1 MTCLLSEL
9 VANLPAGAFPTK
21 QSDADIL
28 YLIFLGVI
36 MGFEALLGNDR
47 LKENLTRSLSRGR
60 SGHFYLISGPE
71 GSGKRTLAR
80 LLAAALMCS
89 QPNRPCGCC
98 PQCRKVL
105 GGNHPDFITV
115 DDPEKKT
122 VPVDL
127 IREARTDMYIQP
139 NEGLHKIY
147 LFPRAQDMGIPGQN
161 ALLKV
166 LEEPPDYGVFLLLTD
181 NPEKLLT
188 TVRSRC
194 VELSLSPLPEDL
206 LKRELHSRFP
216 EAEQDTLNGVCSRSG
231 GYLGQA
237 LKLLSGDGSLLPE
250 TEALIHAF
258 ASRSR
263 YALVQVLT
271 PMEKW
276 KRDRLLEALN
286 QWKAVFAEALTCR
299 AGGTAVS
306 PLARQLSA
314 ERGSRDLL
322 DAIGRLDKCI
332 EYAQGN
338 VSPAAICGY
347 LVWAL

>member
-1 MTCLLSEL
+1 
-9 VANLPAGAFPTK
+9 
-21 QSDADIL
+21 
-28 YLIFLGVI
+28 
-36 MGFEALLGNDR
+36 MGFEGLLGNDR

-71 GSGKRTLAR
+71 GSGKRTLSR

-89 QPNRPCGCC
+89 EPNRPCGRC
-98 PQCRKVL
+98 PQCRKVMN
-105 GGNHPDFITV
+105 GTHPDFITV

-127 IREARTDMYIQP
+127 IRQARADMYIQP
-139 NEGLHKIY
+139 NEGQRKIY

-166 LEEPPDYGVFLLLTD
+166 LEEPPAYGVFLLLAD
-181 NPEKLLT
+181 NPQRLLT

-194 VELSLSPLPEDL
+194 VELALSPLPEAMIL
-206 LKRELHSRFP
+206 QELHARFP
-216 EAEQDTLNGVCSRSG
+216 AVSSETLNAVYSRSG

-237 LKLLSGDGSLLPE
+237 LNLLSGDSELPHE
-250 TEALIHAF
+250 TVDLVRSYAAK
-258 ASRSR
+258 SR
-263 YALVQVLT
+263 LGLTQVLVG
-271 PMEKW
+271 MEKW
-276 KRDRLLEALN
+276 KRDRLVATLL
-286 QWKAVFAEALTCR
+286 QWKALFAEALSCR

-306 PLARQLSA
+306 PLARELSA
-314 ERGSRDLL
+314 SRGPDELL
-322 DAIGRLDKCI
+322 ASIRQLDKCI

-347 LVWAL
+347 LIWAL